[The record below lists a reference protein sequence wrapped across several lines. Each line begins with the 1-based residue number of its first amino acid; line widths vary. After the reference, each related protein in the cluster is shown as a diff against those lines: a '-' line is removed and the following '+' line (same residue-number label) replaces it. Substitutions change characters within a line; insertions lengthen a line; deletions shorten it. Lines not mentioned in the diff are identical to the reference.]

1 MKFFFLLGLYTARL
15 ELFKLIF
22 FIVFGL
28 FLWSIYLVHD
38 ASGSSTRKR
47 RKKRAILIM
56 SIAFIALMA
65 MSVTWLLS
73 KTNVG
78 WWFDR

>member
-15 ELFKLIF
+15 ELFKLMF

-28 FLWSIYLVHD
+28 FLWSIYLVYD